1 MMVKLTKK
9 HLLKIKTYKPGKPIE
24 EVKRELGLKEAI
36 KLASNENA
44 LPPSRR
50 VLSSIIRTAGRL
62 NRYPDSDCFYLKREL
77 AKRFRLS
84 PSNFIIGNG
93 SDEII
98 TFCVRTFLKKGEE
111 VIIAKPTF
119 LVYDIVSR
127 VENARIRHVPLRD
140 YRYDLD
146 AMKRA
151 VTKKTKIIFV
161 ANPDNPTG
169 TYVTKAEVDR
179 FMSGLRKDI
188 VVFFDEAYYEFA
200 KDLRN
205 YPNTLKFLKNKR
217 NVIITRSFS
226 KIYSLAGLRIG
237 YGIADK
243 GMIEDMGKVREP
255 FNVNSLAQEAAIA
268 SLKDDDFVLKTK
280 RLTEE
285 GKNFLYDQ
293 LDCMGIMYIPSA
305 TNFILLNIGKA
316 APKIYNRLL
325 KKGIIVRN
333 MQGWGLSD
341 FLRVTVGT
349 KIENKKFIKA
359 LEEVL

>member
-1 MMVKLTKK
+1 
-9 HLLKIKTYKPGKPIE
+9 
-24 EVKRELGLKEAI
+24 
-36 KLASNENA
+36 
-44 LPPSRR
+44 
-50 VLSSIIRTAGRL
+50 
-62 NRYPDSDCFYLKREL
+62 
-77 AKRFRLS
+77 
-84 PSNFIIGNG
+84 
-93 SDEII
+93 
-98 TFCVRTFLKKGEE
+98 
-111 VIIAKPTF
+111 
-119 LVYDIVSR
+119 
-127 VENARIRHVPLRD
+127 
-140 YRYDLD
+140 
-146 AMKRA
+146 
-151 VTKKTKIIFV
+151 
-161 ANPDNPTG
+161 
-169 TYVTKAEVDR
+169 
-179 FMSGLRKDI
+179 MSGLRKDI

-268 SLKDDDFVLKTK
+268 SLKDDDFVSKTK

-305 TNFILLNIGKA
+305 TNFILLNIGKT

-333 MQGWGLSD
+333 MQGWGLND